1 MSEFDK
7 SNVEFDS
14 GRYHRANLGFIVL
27 SGDLACEHDLFNMTP
42 EGVGISFTRLKTD
55 DYTTN
60 ETLAAHVNQLAE
72 AASRIQPNV
81 KPDVISYC
89 CTSGSI
95 VIGEEEVKRQIAIGA
110 PYTKPM
116 SLVTGVVSALN
127 AVQAKKIV
135 IGTPY
140 LDEINA
146 REEEFFLSKGFE
158 ILRMEGLN
166 LETGIEFGKVTPDFW
181 NKFSLEIDC
190 DDADAVFLSCT
201 GIRSLDIIEKVE
213 AQINK
218 PVITSNQAQM
228 WSALRLAGIN
238 DNLKGYGQLFGY

>member
-1 MSEFDK
+1 MNEFDK

-55 DYTTN
+55 DFTTN

-72 AASRIQPNV
+72 AASRIQPDV

-166 LETGIEFGKVTPDFW
+166 LETGLEFGKVTPDFW

-190 DDADAVFLSCT
+190 DDADAVYLSCT

-238 DNLKGYGQLFGY
+238 DNLKGFGQLFGY

>member
-1 MSEFDK
+1 MDVHLNMKHEERRIIK
-7 SNVEFDS
+7 HTPN
-14 GRYHRANLGFIVL
+14 N
-27 SGDLACEHDLFNMTP
+27 LFNLVADVKKYP
-42 EGVGISFTRLKTD
+42 EFLPWCLGARIKNTTLKSFEADLIICLGTHLSIPHTTTLYE
-55 DYTTN
+55 DY
-60 ETLAAHVNQLAE
+60 
-72 AASRIQPNV
+72 
-81 KPDVISYC
+81 
-89 CTSGSI
+89 
-95 VIGEEEVKRQIAIGA
+95 
-110 PYTKPM
+110 
-116 SLVTGVVSALN
+116 

-190 DDADAVFLSCT
+190 EDADAVFLSCT

-238 DNLKGYGQLFGY
+238 DNLKGFGKLFGY

>member
-55 DYTTN
+55 DFTTN

-72 AASRIQPNV
+72 AASRILPDV

>member
-72 AASRIQPNV
+72 AASRIQPDV

-116 SLVTGVVSALN
+116 SLVTGVVSALH

-190 DDADAVFLSCT
+190 EDADAVFLSCT

-238 DNLKGYGQLFGY
+238 DNLKGFGQLFGY

>member
-14 GRYHRANLGFIVL
+14 GRYYRANLGFIVL

-72 AASRIQPNV
+72 AASRIQPDI

-190 DDADAVFLSCT
+190 EDADAVFLSCT

-238 DNLKGYGQLFGY
+238 DNLKGFGQLFGY

>member
-7 SNVEFDS
+7 ANVEFDS

-72 AASRIQPNV
+72 AASRIQPDI

>member
-1 MSEFDK
+1 MSKFEKSNIEFD
-7 SNVEFDS
+7 D

-42 EGVGISFTRLKTD
+42 EGVGVSFTRIKTD
-55 DYTTN
+55 DYTTT
-60 ETLAAHVNQLAE
+60 ETLAAHAEQLAE
-72 AASRIQPNV
+72 AASRIQPDV

-95 VIGEEEVKRQIAIGA
+95 VIGEEEVKRQISIGA
-110 PYTKPM
+110 PYAKPM
-116 SLVTGVVSALN
+116 SLVSGVVSALN
-127 AVQAKKIV
+127 AVNAKKIV

-140 LDEINA
+140 LDEINE
-146 REEEFFLSKGFE
+146 REEKFFLSKGFK

-166 LETGIEFGKVTPDFW
+166 LETGLEFGKVTPDFW

-238 DNLKGYGQLFGY
+238 DNLNGFGQLFGH

>member
-14 GRYHRANLGFIVL
+14 GRYYRANLGFIVL

-55 DYTTN
+55 DFTTN

-72 AASRIQPNV
+72 AASRIQPDV

>member
-146 REEEFFLSKGFE
+146 REKEFFISKGFE

-166 LETGIEFGKVTPDFW
+166 LETGLEFGKVTPDFW

-238 DNLKGYGQLFGY
+238 DNLKGFGKLFGY

>member
-72 AASRIQPNV
+72 AASRIQPDI

-190 DDADAVFLSCT
+190 EDADAVFLSCT

-238 DNLKGYGQLFGY
+238 DNLKGFGQLFGY

>member
-72 AASRIQPNV
+72 AASRIQPDV

-146 REEEFFLSKGFE
+146 REKEFFISKGFE

-238 DNLKGYGQLFGY
+238 DNLKGFGKLFGY

>member
-55 DYTTN
+55 DFTTN

-72 AASRIQPNV
+72 AASRIQPDV

-166 LETGIEFGKVTPDFW
+166 LETGLEFGKVTPDFW

-213 AQINK
+213 AQIKK

>member
-1 MSEFDK
+1 MREFDK

-14 GRYHRANLGFIVL
+14 GRYYRANLGFIVL

-72 AASRIQPNV
+72 AASRIQPDV

-146 REEEFFLSKGFE
+146 REEDFFLSK
-158 ILRMEGLN
+158 
-166 LETGIEFGKVTPDFW
+166 
-181 NKFSLEIDC
+181 
-190 DDADAVFLSCT
+190 
-201 GIRSLDIIEKVE
+201 
-213 AQINK
+213 
-218 PVITSNQAQM
+218 
-228 WSALRLAGIN
+228 
-238 DNLKGYGQLFGY
+238 

>member
-14 GRYHRANLGFIVL
+14 GRYYRANLGFIVL

-72 AASRIQPNV
+72 AASRIQPDV

-190 DDADAVFLSCT
+190 EDADAVFLSCT

>member
-55 DYTTN
+55 DFTTN

-72 AASRIQPNV
+72 AASRIQPDV

>member
-42 EGVGISFTRLKTD
+42 DGVGISFTRLKTD
-55 DYTTN
+55 DFTTN

-72 AASRIQPNV
+72 AASRIQPDV

-166 LETGIEFGKVTPDFW
+166 LETGLEFGKVTPDFW

-238 DNLKGYGQLFGY
+238 DNLRGFGRLFGY

>member
-1 MSEFDK
+1 MNEFDK

-55 DYTTN
+55 DFTTN

-72 AASRIQPNV
+72 AASRIQPDV